1 MAEYP
6 SLLPRGEHEEFESS
20 RDLPQKNRRAF
31 NKDAQNTDENFT
43 QVETKH
49 GSTWT
54 ESEQEVR
61 KPRVKQDI
69 PIVVDAGP
77 SVQVETKVPPTEA
90 DIGAELIKTMFT
102 VAKRGTD
109 ATIVEVKPPQTL
121 EISVDGAE
129 PAVLRSNRKNIGGA
143 EVVSESQFTPMQ
155 MAEID
160 RIKTHLHELDS
171 KASIRELTTDEFA
184 DRANLELELED
195 IYGPFQEQ
203 QEQAS
208 FEDKKKY
215 LNGRDKELGAKAKE
229 FGIKVESHIRNAGE
243 WYRKLP
249 LKYKIGVAG
258 ALLGL
263 NVATGGASTFVTL
276 FTGTAMIGQR
286 ALGSASVYA
295 LIDGLYEKRLQ
306 KEEKKRGSDRTKFE
320 RWKKRGYST
329 AAALAV
335 FIGLP
340 GYAIKEGFDAV
351 GGGGLL
357 KALGSLM
364 GHTIPAEV
372 TPVTV
377 PSGVSTDQVA
387 DEAKKVLEE
396 TKEQLAKEIIERD
409 KIQAGL
415 EQVKQQIAEEK
426 AQVAAEASTPQET
439 RQALRTAVEK
449 ITKLTETASAKFEMP
464 KHADFSIHEDDTTIS
479 PYDVTPT
486 DQTPAEDI
494 GSVEV
499 EEVEEQVETSSASAP
514 EATPAEPLPVEKV
527 SEPVVYQKVEAD
539 VLQTAGNV
547 EATPVEV
554 PAPPAEAPVSSVETP
569 SPVGETPTL
578 QAEQVKEWT
587 NPNGVKVDPL
597 RGSVYQYPNGV
608 PVAYGNGALEAAQNF
623 AKANPNTSVWVQ
635 ADKPVLYEGKLHQ
648 WVYEVKYG
656 GFWRGM
662 QILGADGPSDPSHII
677 TIDPKALVK
686 RLGE

>member
-263 NVATGGASTFVTL
+263 NVATGGASTFVTII
-276 FTGTAMIGQR
+276 TSSAMLGQR
-286 ALGSASVYA
+286 ALGSAATYA
-295 LIDGLYEKRLQ
+295 LMEGLLEKRLSR
-306 KEEKKRGSDRTKFE
+306 KEAERGSDRTKFE

-396 TKEQLAKEIIERD
+396 TKERLAKEIAERD

-415 EQVKQQIAEEK
+415 DQVKQQIAEAK
-426 AQVAAEASTPQET
+426 AQEAAEASTPQEA

-449 ITKLTETASAKFEMP
+449 ITKLTEVASAKFEMP

-486 DQTPAEDI
+486 HQSGADDML
-494 GSVEV
+494 SV
-499 EEVEEQVETSSASAP
+499 EEVEEQAIPVVEPETQPA
-514 EATPAEPLPVEKV
+514 EATPPPAEPLPV
-527 SEPVVYQKVEAD
+527 
-539 VLQTAGNV
+539 
-547 EATPVEV
+547 VEV
-554 PAPPAEAPVSSVETP
+554 PEPEKLATVDLTQEQTSVETP
-569 SPVGETPTL
+569 
-578 QAEQVKEWT
+578 AE
-587 NPNGVKVDPL
+587 
-597 RGSVYQYPNGV
+597 V
-608 PVAYGNGALEAAQNF
+608 PSEMPQ
-623 AKANPNTSVWVQ
+623 
-635 ADKPVLYEGKLHQ
+635 
-648 WVYEVKYG
+648 
-656 GFWRGM
+656 
-662 QILGADGPSDPSHII
+662 
-677 TIDPKALVK
+677 
-686 RLGE
+686 

>member
-263 NVATGGASTFVTL
+263 NVATGGASTFVTII
-276 FTGTAMIGQR
+276 TSSAMLGQR
-286 ALGSASVYA
+286 ALGSAATYA
-295 LIDGLYEKRLQ
+295 LMEGLLEKRLSR
-306 KEEKKRGSDRTKFE
+306 KEAERGSERTKFE

-335 FIGLP
+335 FTGLP

-415 EQVKQQIAEEK
+415 DQVKQQIAEEK
-426 AQVAAEASTPQET
+426 AQASAEASTPQET

-494 GSVEV
+494 GSVEAEEI
-499 EEVEEQVETSSASAP
+499 EEVQQ
-514 EATPAEPLPVEKV
+514 PVESQTEAIDDPLTNVKV
-527 SEPVVYQKVEAD
+527 PEPEKLATVDLTKE
-539 VLQTAGNV
+539 QT
-547 EATPVEV
+547 
-554 PAPPAEAPVSSVETP
+554 SVETP
-569 SPVGETPTL
+569 AEVPSEAPIPAPEVITNSFGLQIPTGEPHIYAGADTGHTFVFGGTPTERANSIL
-578 QAEQVKEWT
+578 QYLKE
-587 NPNGVKVDPL
+587 NPNKVVFGPDNTNAY
-597 RGSVYQYPNGV
+597 RV
-608 PVAYGNGALEAAQNF
+608 PWHLV
-623 AKANPNTSVWVQ
+623 
-635 ADKPVLYEGKLHQ
+635 EGKIVSGVHMRTS
-648 WVYEVKYG
+648 
-656 GFWRGM
+656 GFLGFFFTWMKPPGPEDLR
-662 QILGADGPSDPSHII
+662 QII
-677 TIDPKALVK
+677 K
-686 RLGE
+686 